1 MEKITDFITGL
12 SWDFII
18 PLTIAVAGVVY
29 FVVTFNKENK
39 RVNKHRKEIQQQIV
53 NEEFTRKIA
62 NKYKGNDNKVNNP

>member
-18 PLTIAVAGVVY
+18 PLTIAVAGIVY

-39 RVNKHRKEIQQQIV
+39 RVNQHRKEIQQQIV
-53 NEEFTRKIA
+53 NEEFARKIA
-62 NKYKGNDNKVNNP
+62 NKYKGNDNKVNTP

>member
-1 MEKITDFITGL
+1 MEKITNFITGL

-18 PLTIAVAGVVY
+18 PLTIAVEGVVY

-53 NEEFTRKIA
+53 NEEFARKIA
-62 NKYKGNDNKVNNP
+62 NKYKGNDNKVNTP

>member
-1 MEKITDFITGL
+1 MEKITNFITGL

-53 NEEFTRKIA
+53 NEEFARKIA
-62 NKYKGNDNKVNNP
+62 NKYKGNDNKVNTP